1 MYDCLQNGIRWPD
14 IRSSGVSL
22 RSQRTKLPLSVGLK
36 KTKAIE
42 CMLKELAIDLHPP
55 PTGKIHASLEDG
67 VLGSVRWLFR
77 VFTDLV
83 S

>member
-1 MYDCLQNGIRWPD
+1 MNVCLQNGIRWPD

-55 PTGKIHASLEDG
+55 PTGKLTRSMIH
-67 VLGSVRWLFR
+67 
-77 VFTDLV
+77 
-83 S
+83 

>member
-1 MYDCLQNGIRWPD
+1 LRFDEINVFYFIYFIYYSQNGIRWPD

-55 PTGKIHASLEDG
+55 PTGKISMLH
-67 VLGSVRWLFR
+67 
-77 VFTDLV
+77 
-83 S
+83 